1 MPMTDALIVAAGTGE
16 RFGKELKQF
25 VPLYGRPVIVWAI
38 EPFSR
43 DDGIGRI
50 AIVVAP
56 GSEERVRALASAN
69 HLDKIG
75 AIVPG
80 GKTRQDS
87 VKLGLEVLDP
97 KSDSVVIHDA
107 ARPCL
112 SNELLR
118 RILEALRNTDAVVP
132 SLPVVDTLI
141 HERSATLDAVLDRV
155 GLTRVQ
161 TPQGFRTALI
171 RRAHRNAEA
180 KGIVSSDDASLVF
193 AMGESVKTV
202 AGDRTNLKLT
212 FEDDLLIA
220 EAILGGRLRD
230 R

>member
-1 MPMTDALIVAAGTGE
+1 MTDALIVAAGTGE

-25 VPLYGRPVIVWAI
+25 VPLHGRPVIVWAI
-38 EPFSR
+38 DPFSR
-43 DDGIGRI
+43 NDGIGRI
-50 AIVVAP
+50 TVVVSP
-56 GSEERVRALASAN
+56 GCEERVRALASAN
-69 HLDKIG
+69 HLDKID

-87 VKLGLEVLDP
+87 VKLGLQVLDP

-180 KGIVSSDDASLVF
+180 KGIVSSDEASLVF
-193 AMGESVKTV
+193 AMGEAVKTV

-220 EAILGGRLRD
+220 EAILSGRLRD